1 MGEILKEIGRAP
13 EEHMVKFKVSP
24 MRAIPTEPY
33 EGQTYMASE
42 KIYYYTG
49 EEWVQADCPPN
60 IQGKSL
66 VLREGK
72 WILE

>member
-1 MGEILKEIGRAP
+1 
-13 EEHMVKFKVSP
+13 
-24 MRAIPTEPY
+24 MRASHTEPY
-33 EGQTYMASE
+33 EGQTYLAGE

-72 WILE
+72 CILE

>member
-1 MGEILKEIGRAP
+1 MGEILKEIGRAS
-13 EEHMVKFKVSP
+13 EAHMVKFKVLP

-33 EGQTYMASE
+33 EGQTYMAGE

-60 IQGKSL
+60 IHGKST
-66 VLREGK
+66 VLRVGK
-72 WILE
+72 WVLE

>member
-1 MGEILKEIGRAP
+1 MKQAT
-13 EEHMVKFKVSP
+13 KT
-24 MRAIPTEPY
+24 AY
-33 EGQTYMASE
+33 EGQTYMVGE

-72 WILE
+72 CILE

>member
-1 MGEILKEIGRAP
+1 MERLTLRSSETSHKTA
-13 EEHMVKFKVSP
+13 
-24 MRAIPTEPY
+24 Y
-33 EGQTYMASE
+33 EGQTYMVGE

-72 WILE
+72 CILE

>member
-1 MGEILKEIGRAP
+1 MKTDD
-13 EEHMVKFKVSP
+13 MVKFKVSP
-24 MRAIPTEPY
+24 MRAGPTEPY
-33 EGQTYMASE
+33 EGQTYMAGE

-49 EEWVQADCPPN
+49 EEWAQADCPPN

-66 VLREGK
+66 VLREEK